1 MHNLSELEMHDIQ
14 IKINKTVIKGENFYM
29 KRSCNKSHI
38 ATTKPYYK
46 GIKHFIQL
54 IAFNWNRPPKDML
67 LKVSNLTTF
76 AS

>member
-1 MHNLSELEMHDIQ
+1 MHNLSDLEMHDIQ
-14 IKINKTVIKGENFYM
+14 IKINKTVFKGENFYM

-38 ATTKPYYK
+38 TITKPYYK

-54 IAFNWNRPPKDML
+54 IAFNWNRPPTGML